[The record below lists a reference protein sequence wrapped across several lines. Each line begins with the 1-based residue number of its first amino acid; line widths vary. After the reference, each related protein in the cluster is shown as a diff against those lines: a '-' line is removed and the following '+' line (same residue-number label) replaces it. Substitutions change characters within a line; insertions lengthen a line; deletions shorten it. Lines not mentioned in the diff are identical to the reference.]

1 MGTSADHIKLAE
13 RVGFEPTD
21 ARTSPVFKTGA
32 FNHSAISPCEK
43 ASIPKRMKNLTI
55 VPVLLSTEKEKNFF
69 EKFEKRGC
77 KMQKGMVF

>member
-1 MGTSADHIKLAE
+1 MAE

-21 ARTSPVFKTGA
+21 ACTSPVFKTGA

-55 VPVLLSTEKEKNFF
+55 VGLPLSTEKKEIFF
-69 EKFEKRGC
+69 EKIQKRGC
-77 KMQKGMVF
+77 KIKKGMVF